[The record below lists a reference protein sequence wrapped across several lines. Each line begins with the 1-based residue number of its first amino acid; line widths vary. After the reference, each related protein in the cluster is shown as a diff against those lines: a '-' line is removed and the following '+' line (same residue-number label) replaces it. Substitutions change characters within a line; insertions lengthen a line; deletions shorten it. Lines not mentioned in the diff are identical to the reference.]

1 MMDCS
6 DYMTIGLGV
15 VVATIAI
22 IVMSLLVSTFFGFDY
37 LFWMLP

>member
-6 DYMTIGLGV
+6 EYMTIGPGV

-22 IVMSLLVSTFFGFDY
+22 VVMLIVVSTFFGWDY